1 MPPLYLVFRF
11 NFLLLNEP
19 FWGKKLNNLLLFL
32 QAIDAGEGQT
42 TVQAT
47 TLRTNR
53 NYVVY
58 YNFWTKTLLTEM
70 FPYVTL
76 IVLNACIY
84 REIRRSVKRQQ
95 AMRCTQ
101 PQKEEIKSANVVV
114 RYTYILEIH
123 ATPLDFCFLKII
135 VLKETNITGPSV

>member
-1 MPPLYLVFRF
+1 MT
-11 NFLLLNEP
+11 P
-19 FWGKKLNNLLLFL
+19 FFGKIIEQCTTFL

-114 RYTYILEIH
+114 RYTSLKFIPR
-123 ATPLDFCFLKII
+123 PLA
-135 VLKETNITGPSV
+135 SVS